1 MNDREKEKFIELPNE
16 VKNETHNV
24 PINMDWEMDSSKLK
38 CKSEVQNDD
47 HGQSNKYEIKIEKP
61 TNSRFLDDHDHLAI
75 DPKIGVKSESKVEGV
90 DSSGEDSIK
99 MTVEEIEEFAIESKF
114 YIEDVVCQNSP
125 DATSPRRKN
134 VLDLGSN
141 LDKIGVW

>member
-90 DSSGEDSIK
+90 DFSGEDSIK

-125 DATSPRRKN
+125 EATSPRRKN